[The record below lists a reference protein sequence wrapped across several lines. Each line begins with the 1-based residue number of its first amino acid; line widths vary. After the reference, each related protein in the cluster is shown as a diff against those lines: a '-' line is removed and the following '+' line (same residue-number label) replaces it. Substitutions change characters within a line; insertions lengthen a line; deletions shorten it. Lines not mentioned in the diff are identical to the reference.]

1 MHPSLREQKRSEHIQ
16 ALDQILETVLHLAK
30 EDGWHIA
37 CFLSQLV
44 CLCYVHYRHPH
55 LYFVHFKLIEEVS
68 IL

>member
-1 MHPSLREQKRSEHIQ
+1 MRNSAQEEGKRWLLQAIENLRWAKQ
-16 ALDQILETVLHLAK
+16 LAK

-55 LYFVHFKLIEEVS
+55 RYFVHYLS
-68 IL
+68 GL